1 MGRDSHAATQQRRPR
16 ASESP
21 SRSGVHVGSP
31 RPGGLLRHPALD
43 WSGHGARLGSRV
55 GCVGRY
61 DPAAAPHMRVDMRS
75 GAFNG
80 RRSARGMALQ
90 VDDAAVTSD

>member
-1 MGRDSHAATQQRRPR
+1 MGYTHPQSLVLCLVK
-16 ASESP
+16 
-21 SRSGVHVGSP
+21 GVHVGSP
-31 RPGGLLRHPALD
+31 RAGGLLRHPALD

-55 GCVGRY
+55 GRVGRY

-80 RRSARGMALQ
+80 RRSARGMAPQ
-90 VDDAAVTSD
+90 VDDAAMTSD